1 MCTDLLRLLCGN
13 ELHLLKVR
21 EETNASHHKTMGVIM
36 EATPQPNLWNVIQP
50 NSIIMKVAS
59 PVAVEKSP
67 MKDECSFGLGNCA
80 LSFDFHV
87 TYTKLI
93 IMPYATTKVARPLT
107 YFEEI
112 RTFIL
117 SFMLSLGLF
126 C

>member
-13 ELHLLKVR
+13 ELQLLKVR

-67 MKDECSFGLGNCA
+67 MKDEYSFGLGNCQN
-80 LSFDFHV
+80 
-87 TYTKLI
+87 
-93 IMPYATTKVARPLT
+93 
-107 YFEEI
+107 E
-112 RTFIL
+112 
-117 SFMLSLGLF
+117 
-126 C
+126 